1 MRTTA
6 RHFRRAG
13 FNRQDQGTGVV
24 ELAKALEQASDLE
37 GFQQTM
43 VEFYR
48 GYGAGTFGLNKAFRI
63 LEKEAGG

>member
-1 MRTTA
+1 M
-6 RHFRRAG
+6 
-13 FNRQDQGTGVV
+13 